1 MHTTLEKPKYFVY
14 LPHENILMFA
24 IVIVFSIKHVLLYA
38 VTIKYFMVISLLPRE
53 VIERI
58 AAGEVVTSPTAL
70 LKEVLE
76 NSLDS
81 SATHIRVILTD
92 KLLDCIV
99 IEDNGSGIAKEDLAL
114 LCTRHATSKLSQ
126 HSDLEKI
133 NTLGFRG
140 EALASISLL
149 SNVSVRTSTHGATG
163 YEAIYR
169 NEEVV
174 QQKEI
179 ACNKG
184 TRLKINN
191 LFYNAAEK
199 YKQFINSKPEI
210 AKIVNLIT
218 KYAIAYTEVSFE
230 IVRSAEIKRYNTGN
244 RTKISLLS
252 EIFTQKLANELVFI
266 PFTMHLSERPE
277 SIQCTLHVSHSNL
290 SLSSPVFI
298 MFINRRLVEI
308 QKIKK
313 RIYAIYKEILVKG
326 HPFILLEIELP
337 QDMIDVNVHP
347 SKVEVYLRKEEEII
361 EELEKRIREALQTKK
376 MTGATKISYS
386 QMSPREKEVK
396 APLQTKYT
404 KDKEIAIAPSTPSTP
419 SSIRHLEMPGSQT
432 PSRNTT
438 PVAKRVRRDSKINP
452 LTLFLTPDRSAQKPE
467 ITTAAVARQSMP
479 IFPSIMSTSSAHRNV
494 NMPNM
499 EDISINHGSPSS
511 LSDSE
516 IAILK
521 DSILIGMI
529 SQQWAAIQYCTDI
542 YLLNIKYLK
551 SAHTSSPSQ
560 QSIRGIAKIFRE
572 IEQIQRDISLSET
585 EAKRSAT
592 DLLGENIIQPA
603 SEAEIEASS
612 PFTQNRSTP
621 SSVSRS
627 GLIRLTTMSELYQ
640 LFGR

>member
-1 MHTTLEKPKYFVY
+1 
-14 LPHENILMFA
+14 MFA
-24 IVIVFSIKHVLLYA
+24 IIIVFSIKHVLLYA

-169 NEEVV
+169 NEEVL

-184 TRLKINN
+184 TRLTINN

-266 PFTMHLSERPE
+266 PFTMQLSERPE

-298 MFINRRLVEI
+298 MFVNRRLVEI

-313 RIYAIYKEILVKG
+313 RIYSIYKEILVKG

-386 QMSPREKEVK
+386 QMSLREKEVK
-396 APLQTKYT
+396 APVQTKQI
-404 KDKEIAIAPSTPSTP
+404 KDKEITIAPSTPSTP
-419 SSIRHLEMPGSQT
+419 SSIRHLEIPGSQT

-467 ITTAAVARQSMP
+467 ITAARQCMP
-479 IFPSIMSTSSAHRNV
+479 ISPSVMSTSSAHRNI

-499 EDISINHGSPSS
+499 EDISINDGEPNS
-511 LSDSE
+511 LTDSE
-516 IAILK
+516 ITILK

-560 QSIRGIAKIFRE
+560 QAIRGIAKIFRE
-572 IEQIQRDISLSET
+572 IEQIQRDISPNET
-585 EAKRSAT
+585 EAESSAT
-592 DLLGENIIQPA
+592 DLLGENVIQPA
-603 SEAEIEASS
+603 SEAEIESSS
-612 PFTQNRSTP
+612 PFTQNRLTQ

-627 GLIRLTTMSELYQ
+627 GLVRLTTMSELYQ